1 MDSAG
6 LRLVCTGGVGPMIVV
21 MMDAH
26 AYCGSASLHGVID
39 RRVEAF
45 LGQQPLVCQ
54 APGFIEALLVGFL
67 RSNQR

>member
-1 MDSAG
+1 
-6 LRLVCTGGVGPMIVV
+6 MIVV